1 MSDKEGVSNMVKMIP
16 SPHSLATGVG
26 ALPHTDPK
34 EACEDVL
41 AIFPQF
47 PYVPTLPERGQR
59 ESIVF
64 NDSEQLP
71 GRSIQNDRLGY
82 DSTTDHT
89 AEIEKVYM
97 DYVEGNYAPYALHKE
112 YASGFIE
119 MMSHNISHAM
129 ILKCQVTG
137 PVTFGMQ
144 VVDADKRPIYYDS
157 QLADMLSKMIALKAR
172 WCEEEMK
179 EKTGIKE
186 TVVILNEPYLAS
198 LGSSVVPVDQ
208 EVVRSGWEDIAA
220 MVKGGLG
227 IHCCS
232 NTDWEFVMDLQ
243 PSIVSIDAYATAKE
257 FLLYADAIITYM
269 ERGGV
274 VAWGIVPAEYK
285 IFANET
291 PDTLHKRYLDIR
303 NRLCS
308 HMPEQLFNAQSLIT
322 PSCGIRFAD
331 RTGAVAIMQT
341 AAEISRRIRE
351 EKPV

>member
-1 MSDKEGVSNMVKMIP
+1 MAKMIP

-34 EACEDVL
+34 EACTDVL

-47 PYVPTLPERGQR
+47 PYVPTLPERGQQ

-71 GRSIQNDRLGY
+71 GRVIRKDRLVY
-82 DSTTDHT
+82 DSMNDHT
-89 AEIEKVYM
+89 AEIEKVYR
-97 DYVEGNYAPYALHKE
+97 DYVEGNYAPYGLHKE

-119 MMSHNISHAM
+119 MMSHDISPAM
-129 ILKCQVTG
+129 VLKCQLTG

-144 VVDADKRPIYYDS
+144 VVDADKRPIYYDA

-172 WCEEEMK
+172 WCEEEMR
-179 EKTGIKE
+179 EKTGVAE
-186 TVVILNEPYLAS
+186 TVVVLNEPYLAS

-220 MVKGGLG
+220 MVQGGLG
-227 IHCCS
+227 VHCCS

-243 PSIVSIDAYATAKE
+243 PSIISLDAYATAKE
-257 FLLYADAIITYM
+257 FLLYTDAIVTYM

-285 IFANET
+285 IFATET
-291 PDTLHKRYLDIR
+291 TDSLHKRYLDIR
-303 NRLCS
+303 KRLCS
-308 HMPEQLFNAQSLIT
+308 RMPEPLFDAQSLIT

-331 RTGAVAIMQT
+331 RKGADAIMKT
-341 AAEISRRIRE
+341 AAEISRRIRGKE
-351 EKPV
+351 PGQ